1 MIVPFT
7 MPSRT
12 IPKKFAPVMLVATLA
27 LGACAA
33 PPAGGIND
41 PAERVNRQIHAFNV
55 GADRVLVRPAAR
67 AYGAVV
73 PDPLERGVQNVA
85 GNFDQPAY
93 VVNDLLQGRPGDALH
108 NGVRFAMNTLLGI
121 GGVFD
126 VATGMG
132 IPARETDFGETLS
145 VWGVGEGAFVMLPVL
160 GPSTARD
167 ATGRVVDTLA
177 NPLSAIRVG
186 VSSPR
191 EIGRVST
198 AAEIGSRLGER
209 NRFSATIDQLLYDS
223 ADGYAQLRLL
233 YLQNRRFEL
242 GRAEAG
248 LGDDAAID
256 PYEDNAA
263 ATPPDADAIDPYEDP
278 YAQ

>member
-1 MIVPFT
+1 MIVSFT

-27 LGACAA
+27 LGACTA

-121 GGVFD
+121 GGIFD

-248 LGDDAAID
+248 PGDDAAID
-256 PYEDNAA
+256 PYEDSAA
-263 ATPPDADAIDPYEDP
+263 ATPPDAIDPYEDP